1 MGVISTQ
8 GIKFQLVADGEILD
22 LFKDEQILLSDN
34 VTGIF
39 DLGVIPA
46 DFTRQITLPGSK
58 KNNAFFEHVYDI
70 SVQSPDTFAT
80 NVKVPCYLDFQG
92 IYLAQGYLQLNKVS
106 LYQNKFIDSYE
117 VTIYGAVSSF
127 ARQISRSYL
136 NDLTSLAA
144 YNHTSSISAITS
156 SWSGSLFNG
165 DIVYPLA
172 EYGQKIKYSPEEAYY
187 GIDSQYDAL
196 CVQDFKP
203 AIRTKVVWDAIFAE
217 AGFTYSSSFIDNGG
231 LDNTYLVCN
240 RQLRYPLYQQVD
252 PETYGLF
259 KIAPISGSGATNVV
273 LSATTDYRLPWANI
287 ISNPGGQMGTD
298 LTFRNTYPTQ
308 LRGNINLNFQISA
321 SGAGNSV
328 PLFTFKIKNIDTG
341 ALTSDQRLGVINTYM
356 DEVYQYNNPT
366 TKTQTFNVVQQFN
379 SDILPS
385 GSYGFY
391 LMYNYSGSA
400 ANFTLTLDQGGQ
412 PKSYLEVYKATG
424 IGDGLVM
431 DIPLNMPYGT
441 RGIKQIDFLTSI
453 QKKFNLVMYPSKNR
467 ANQFIVESF
476 NRWYDKGRRW
486 DFDKYINLN
495 EKIDVIPSN
504 NFAVN
509 ELNFTDTLD
518 GDYISQQ
525 FNKAANREFGKS
537 YYVDTQ
543 NFFSQGKFEVK
554 TTVASSPLIQ
564 IANTGLS
571 GSVAGLNPTPVTSY
585 PYYMGNVGYSTKYDA
600 CGNTS
605 YYPTLVFAA
614 SPTAEDVT
622 QFFYDEQLSIGFN
635 GNYQYWKWYKSGESD
650 YYTSLIIYN
659 GTTFSTQNCIN
670 INK

>member
-8 GIKFQLVADGEILD
+8 GIKFQLVAEGQILD
-22 LFKDEQILLSDN
+22 LFKDEQVLLSDN
-34 VTGIF
+34 VTGLF

-127 ARQISRSYL
+127 ARQISRAYL

-144 YNHTSSISAITS
+144 YNHTSSVSAITS

-172 EYGQKIKYSPEEAYY
+172 EYGQKIQYNPEEANY
-187 GIDSQYDAL
+187 GIDSPYDAL

-203 AIRTKVVWDAIFAE
+203 AIKAKVVWDAIFAE
-217 AGFTYSSSFIDNGG
+217 AGFTYSSSFINDGG
-231 LDNTYLVCN
+231 LDDIYLVCN
-240 RQLRYPLYQQVD
+240 RQLRYPLYAEVN
-252 PETYGLF
+252 PETYGQF
-259 KIAPISGSGATNVV
+259 RIAPISGSGATDVV
-273 LSATTDYRLPWANI
+273 LTATTDYRLPWANI
-287 ISNPGGQMGTD
+287 ITNPGGQMGSD
-298 LTFRNTYPTQ
+298 LVFRNTYPTQ
-308 LRGNINLNFQISA
+308 LRGLINLNFQISA

-328 PLFTFKIKNIDTG
+328 PLFTFKIKNIDTNVN
-341 ALTSDQRLGVINTYM
+341 TSDQRLGVINAYM
-356 DEVYQYNNPT
+356 DQVYQYNNPT
-366 TKTQTFNVVQQFN
+366 TRTQTFNVTQQFN
-379 SDILPS
+379 SDLLPS
-385 GSYGFY
+385 GSYAFY

-412 PKSYLEVYKATG
+412 PKSFLDVYKATS

-486 DFDKYINLN
+486 DFDRYINLDKMI
-495 EKIDVIPSN
+495 EVIPTN

-509 ELNFTDTLD
+509 ELNFGDTLD
-518 GDYISQQ
+518 QDYVSLQ
-525 FNKAANREFGKS
+525 FSKAANREFGKS

-554 TTVASSPLIQ
+554 TALASTPLLQ
-564 IANTGLS
+564 ITNTGLS
-571 GSVAGLNPTPVTSY
+571 GSVAGLNPTPSPSFAY
-585 PYYMGNVGYSTKYDA
+585 QIGNQGYSTAKTA
-600 CGNTS
+600 CLDTY
-605 YYPTLVFAA
+605 YYPTTVYADTQNPEA
-614 SPTAEDVT
+614 VT
-622 QFFYDEQLSIGFN
+622 RFYYDEQLTLPFG
-635 GNYQYWKWYKSGESD
+635 GNYNYWKWYKDGDAD
-650 YYTSLIIYN
+650 YYVSFIPYSGYVYGVNTC
-659 GTTFSTQNCIN
+659 GGV
-670 INK
+670 

>member
-8 GIKFQLVADGEILD
+8 GIKFQLVAEGQILD
-22 LFKDEQILLSDN
+22 LFKDEQVLLSDN

-80 NVKVPCYLDFQG
+80 NIKVPCYLDFQG

-127 ARQISRSYL
+127 ARQISRAYL
-136 NDLTSLAA
+136 NDLTSLSS

-203 AIRTKVVWDAIFAE
+203 AIKTKVVWDAIFAE
-217 AGFTYSSSFIDNGG
+217 AGFTYSSSFINDGG
-231 LDNTYLVCN
+231 LDDIYLVCN
-240 RQLRYPLYQQVD
+240 RQLRYPLYSQVD

-259 KIAPISGSGATNVV
+259 KIAPFSGSGATDVV
-273 LSATTDYRLPWANI
+273 LTATTDYRLPWANI
-287 ISNPGGQMGTD
+287 ISNPGGQMAPD

-328 PLFTFKIKNIDTG
+328 PLFTLKIKNLDTNVN
-341 ALTSDQRLGVINTYM
+341 ASDQRLGVINSYM
-356 DEVYQYNNPT
+356 DQVYQYNNPT

-431 DIPLNMPYGT
+431 DIPLNMPFGT

-453 QKKFNLVMYPSKNR
+453 QKKFNLVMYPSKNK
-467 ANQFIVESF
+467 ANEFIVESF
-476 NRWYDKGRRW
+476 NRWYNKGRRW
-486 DFDKYINLN
+486 DFDKYINLD
-495 EKIDVIPSN
+495 KIIDVIPAN

-518 GDYISQQ
+518 GDYVSLQ
-525 FNKAANREFGKS
+525 FSKAANREFGKS

-554 TTVASSPLIQ
+554 TALASTPLLQ
-564 IANTGLS
+564 ITNTGLS

-585 PYYMGNVGYSTKYDA
+585 QYQIGASGYSTAKTA
-600 CGNTS
+600 CLDTY
-605 YYPTLVFAA
+605 YYPTTVYAAA
-614 SPTAEDVT
+614 SYPDAVE
-622 QFFYDEQLSIGFN
+622 QFFYDDQLTISFN
-635 GNYQYWKWYKSGESD
+635 GNYQWWKWYQTGNPD
-650 YYTSLIIYN
+650 YYVSFIPYAGLTN
-659 GTTFSTQNCIN
+659 STQTCGGV
-670 INK
+670 